1 MYRMDYDSHGAGDRT
16 IAAKCEGSHSG
27 GGCNFAQFIDFIQKK
42 RINSKAKD
50 AQGRWI
56 FVGNFDPSKVPADLD
71 LENPDINKA
80 SEIMDWD
87 SRTNPS
93 KRPGDPPYLK
103 YDGGYEASNLLGA
116 KAAGRS
122 NHGAILD
129 GLAEVVQDSR
139 KKAGDEKV
147 KDQLENVRKCLN
159 NVVLNRIKDNAANLV
174 RDFQIGAR

>member
-80 SEIMDWD
+80 SEIMDWYV
-87 SRTNPS
+87 TPS
-93 KRPGDPPYLK
+93 CGPSSVRLANMIPPYSGTVGRTPAR
-103 YDGGYEASNLLGA
+103 DQAIHRISNTTEGMRRVTSWA
-116 KAAGRS
+116 R
-122 NHGAILD
+122 
-129 GLAEVVQDSR
+129 R
-139 KKAGDEKV
+139 
-147 KDQLENVRKCLN
+147 QLEEATTAPSWMDWPR
-159 NVVLNRIKDNAANLV
+159 
-174 RDFQIGAR
+174 